1 MLKYSFLF
9 TFLLSVILVSETQA
23 QREFE
28 IEEDGVTYHMKEY
41 FVVFLKKGPNREK
54 IDPKVAEELQTK
66 HLKYLGNLYTEGKI
80 VLNGPFGDDGEL
92 RGMSFYS
99 VESLEEAERLATG
112 DPMVKAGW
120 LAVEVHP
127 WFGAKGSTLK

>member
-1 MLKYSFLF
+1 MLRYSFLL
-9 TFLLSVILVSETQA
+9 TLLFFILFISETQA

-28 IEEDGVTYHMKEY
+28 FVEDGVTYHMKEY
-41 FVVFLKKGPNREK
+41 FVVFLKKGPNREE

-66 HLKYLGNLYTEGKI
+66 HLEYLGNLYNEGKI
-80 VLNGPFGDDGEL
+80 VINGPFGDDGEL

-99 VESLEEAERLATG
+99 VESLEEATRLATG